1 MLSVLFANYIYQ
13 NDSIRCIILP
23 QGPEINR
30 GSDDISIKD
39 SKLSIEH
46 FIEEVGNLI
55 EQLKAYQITEVISYI
70 CKALK
75 RIVAQN
81 QDHFEQCNNPID

>member
-1 MLSVLFANYIYQ
+1 MVLPKGQ
-13 NDSIRCIILP
+13 
-23 QGPEINR
+23 EIDQA
-30 GSDDISIKD
+30 SDDFSIED
-39 SKLSIEH
+39 SKLSIEN

-55 EQLKAYQITEVISYI
+55 KQLKAYQITEVISNI

-81 QDHFEQCNNPID
+81 QNHFDQCNNPID

>member
-1 MLSVLFANYIYQ
+1 MVLPKEQ
-13 NDSIRCIILP
+13 
-23 QGPEINR
+23 EIDR
-30 GSDDISIKD
+30 ASDDV
-39 SKLSIEH
+39 SIEN

-55 EQLKAYQITEVISYI
+55 KQLKAYQITEVISNI

-81 QDHFEQCNNPID
+81 QNHFDQCNNPID